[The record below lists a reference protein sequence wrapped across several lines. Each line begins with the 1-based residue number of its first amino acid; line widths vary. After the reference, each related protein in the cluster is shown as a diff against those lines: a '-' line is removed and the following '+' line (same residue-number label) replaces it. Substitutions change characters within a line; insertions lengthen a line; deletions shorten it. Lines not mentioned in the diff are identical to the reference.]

1 MSSLIFPANSWL
13 CPDCL
18 GPNPMPKEGDT
29 GICSSCAKTSFTRPT
44 TEQKQTASASL
55 LGVWICTK
63 CTTLNLST
71 KDESLGVCQSCKAFA
86 FSDSKS
92 SASVET
98 PGQRLAK
105 LTEKTEALRFSPQA
119 GSWIESRCTLAAK
132 RGEYETT
139 ISFTDM
145 CINTGINEKT
155 ITSEKG
161 KEWLEGMGYTVIL
174 HLERSVCDMLK
185 AVGITLSWGHHIK
198 ENAEQ
203 S

>member
-1 MSSLIFPANSWL
+1 L
-13 CPDCL
+13 
-18 GPNPMPKEGDT
+18 NP
-29 GICSSCAKTSFTRPT
+29 
-44 TEQKQTASASL
+44 
-55 LGVWICTK
+55 
-63 CTTLNLST
+63 ST
-71 KDESLGVCQSCKAFA
+71 KDESPPVCQSCKAFA
-86 FSDSKS
+86 FSDSKP

-139 ISFTDM
+139 ISLIDM
-145 CINTGINEKT
+145 CINTGINTKT

-161 KEWLEGMGYTVIL
+161 KEWLEGMGYEVTAKI
-174 HLERSVCDMLK
+174 ERRTDDMHK
-185 AVGITLSWGHHIK
+185 PVGITLSWGHHIK